1 MLRNQAD
8 RPELWIEH
16 TSRTCAYFCTLKS
29 VAVIWDQ
36 EKSASNIAKHGIR
49 LAEAVPVLEDPL
61 GVVVVDDE
69 SDPMEQRFVTMG
81 VDGEGRILVV
91 VYTWR
96 GEDIRL
102 ISARR
107 AEPHER
113 EVYENQ

>member
-1 MLRNQAD
+1 
-8 RPELWIEH
+8 
-16 TSRTCAYFCTLKS
+16 
-29 VAVIWDQ
+29 
-36 EKSASNIAKHGIR
+36 
-49 LAEAVPVLEDPL
+49 LEDPL

-69 SDPMEQRFVTMG
+69 SD
-81 VDGEGRILVV
+81 LVV